1 MFAIPDADS
10 LVQFLLNFTG
20 SSDENEIKECIF
32 MAEMSMRNIELP
44 ALRTNPYETFGVV
57 GANQLMPIPADMNK
71 PILFFQQGNNYTV
84 TSATA
89 TGVQGQYNITLT
101 SVPGYNLQV
110 GMTVT
115 GEGIG
120 NGATISQITSPTNV
134 VLNVANSGTVNG
146 LINFATQYGAN
157 GGSGPWIVYDR
168 VGDRDIIT
176 MSLVAQFYLTPVN
189 VPVVVRGKFSEV
201 GQNYQFLPYLA
212 EGAIVNLYY
221 YKAWNLLFTPA
232 EQQVI
237 LSPTATLFEANPG
250 LSLPWRIA
258 LPWPTSSDY
267 TVGDVL
273 TALSGNNQ
281 DYGVGTFGADN
292 LVTVMSIPDPYTV
305 NLSMSNASVAVQ
317 GGITDVS
324 KYIPTTVQTN
334 PVLQTWP
341 EGYVYNSLHEYYVK
355 RHSEADA
362 EIYKQKAIDAWKTV
376 EDQNSLGK
384 WSGGHTKLTSV
395 FQPRRQ
401 WNYATR

>member
-1 MFAIPDADS
+1 MFAIPDADT

-44 ALRTNPYETFGVV
+44 ALRTNPYETFGTV
-57 GANQLMPIPADMNK
+57 GPNQLMPIPADMNK
-71 PILFFQQGNNYTV
+71 PILFFQQGNNYVT
-84 TSATA
+84 TSANA
-89 TGVQGQYNITLT
+89 TGVAGQFNITLT

-115 GEGIG
+115 GAGIG
-120 NGATISQITSPTNV
+120 NGATISQITSATNV

-146 LINFATQYGAN
+146 LVNFATNYGAN

-168 VGDRDIIT
+168 IGDRDIIT
-176 MSLVAQFYLTPVN
+176 MSMVAQFFLAPVN
-189 VPVVVRGKFSEV
+189 VPVVIRGKFSEV

-212 EGAIVNLYY
+212 EGSIVNLYY

-232 EQQVI
+232 EQQI
-237 LSPTATLFEANPG
+237 IFSATGTIGSIAGLSATISGLTSTVDLAPGDIITATDGTGSLGDNVVTVNTIVNSTSITVTFSDSAPTA
-250 LSLPWRIA
+250 
-258 LPWPTSSDY
+258 
-267 TVGDVL
+267 
-273 TALSGNNQ
+273 
-281 DYGVGTFGADN
+281 GT
-292 LVTVMSIPDPYTV
+292 
-305 NLSMSNASVAVQ
+305 
-317 GGITDVS
+317 ITDVS
-324 KYIPTTVQTN
+324 RYEPTTVQTN

-355 RHSEADA
+355 RHSEVDA
-362 EIYKQKAIDAWKTV
+362 QIYKQKAIDAWKTV
-376 EDQNSLGK
+376 EDQNNLGK

>member
-1 MFAIPDADS
+1 MFAIPDADT

-44 ALRTNPYETFGVV
+44 ALRTNPYETFGTV
-57 GANQLMPIPADMNK
+57 GPNQLMPIPADMNK
-71 PILFFQQGNNYTV
+71 PILFFQQGNNYVV

-89 TGVQGQYNITLT
+89 TGVLGQFNITLT

-134 VLNVANSGTVNG
+134 ILNVANSGTVNG

-168 VGDRDIIT
+168 IGDRDIIT
-176 MSLVAQFYLTPVN
+176 MSMVAQFFLTPVN
-189 VPVVVRGKFSEV
+189 VPVVIRGKFSEV

-232 EQQVI
+232 EQQIIFSATGTIGSVAG
-237 LSPTATLFEANPG
+237 LSATISGLTSTTDLAPGDIITATDGTGSLGDNVVTVNTIINSTSITALFSDSTPTA
-250 LSLPWRIA
+250 
-258 LPWPTSSDY
+258 
-267 TVGDVL
+267 
-273 TALSGNNQ
+273 
-281 DYGVGTFGADN
+281 GT
-292 LVTVMSIPDPYTV
+292 
-305 NLSMSNASVAVQ
+305 
-317 GGITDVS
+317 ITDVS
-324 KYIPTTVQTN
+324 RYEPTTVQTN

-355 RHSEADA
+355 RHSEVDA
-362 EIYKQKAIDAWKTV
+362 QIYKQKAIDAWKTV
-376 EDQNSLGK
+376 EDQNNLGK